1 MAFATPFGQVTVSN
15 GTGYKE
21 FKEKEKRN
29 KVSLSTEIV
38 DENGASSNYAID
50 SEYDEDGNLTGFD
63 YEVGNHSKKNS

>member
-29 KVSLSTEIV
+29 KVSLSTEIGLKLLLLYGTSPILTV
-38 DENGASSNYAID
+38 AS
-50 SEYDEDGNLTGFD
+50 
-63 YEVGNHSKKNS
+63 